1 VRIISFK
8 RFCHRQVLL
17 TYDEFEE
24 ALVRF
29 AAIKAKGT
37 IAGDDFIELA
47 LLPFIEE
54 LFTQISY
61 KMPGRF

>member
-1 VRIISFK
+1 M
-8 RFCHRQVLL
+8 LL

-37 IAGDDFIELA
+37 VADDDFIEIA
-47 LLPFIEE
+47 LVPFIEE